1 MKDIAC
7 LYSGSVDFCRSFGPI
22 EGLSTRE
29 GKVLLLR
36 DIIDDLSEALLES
49 MQHPNRKYSTEGVSL
64 SQITKSRQEL
74 NMNIHIVFMFYAT
87 KV

>member
-1 MKDIAC
+1 MAW
-7 LYSGSVDFCRSFGPI
+7 LYCGSVELCGSFGPI
-22 EGLSTRE
+22 EGVSTRE

-36 DIIDDLSEALLES
+36 DIIDDLSETMLES
-49 MQHPNRKYSTEGVSL
+49 MQHPNRKYSTEGVFL

-74 NMNIHIVFMFYAT
+74 NMNIHIVFVFYAT